1 MFDRGIFTLS
11 LDFELIWGTLDL
23 FGPKKFARACRIERE
38 VVIDRLLELL
48 VEFEVPATWCV
59 LGHLFLD
66 HCSSTA
72 EPKHAS
78 ITRPHHAWH
87 PADWFVNDPGGN
99 ETSAPDFFGRSLVE
113 KIRDCPV
120 EQEIGSHSFSH
131 VIFGD
136 PGCSAATADSELAE
150 CVRLAEAMGIEMR
163 SFAFPRNS
171 VGHLGS
177 LKQHGFSCYRGP
189 EPNWYEGARWPGMVS
204 RLGRLAAVLRAATP
218 PVVEPVKDDS
228 GLWNIP
234 GSAMYFPMHGG
245 RRFLPL
251 QYRIKRAIKGLN
263 AAATQ
268 RRIFHFWFHPTNLAD
283 STESMFAG
291 LRAIFTHARTL
302 REQGRM
308 DFLPMGKIVA

>member
-23 FGPKKFARACRIERE
+23 FGPGPFARACRIERE

-48 VEFEVPATWCV
+48 TEFEVPATWCI

-66 HCSSTA
+66 GCSATA
-72 EPKHAS
+72 EKKHSA
-78 ITRPHHAWH
+78 IERPHHAWH
-87 PADWFVNDPGGN
+87 PADWFADDPGGD
-99 ETSAPDFFGRSLVE
+99 ERSAPNFFGRSLVQR
-113 KIRDCPV
+113 IRNCTV

-136 PGCSAATADSELAE
+136 QGCTAATADSELAE
-150 CVRLAEAMGIEMR
+150 CVRLARELGIELR

-177 LKQHGFSCYRGP
+177 LKQHGFAYYRGP
-189 EPNWYEGARWPGMVS
+189 EPNWYEAPRWPLPVQ
-204 RLGRLAAVLRAATP
+204 RLGRLAAVLRAAAP
-218 PVVEPVKDDS
+218 PLVEPVRDEL

-251 QYRIKRAIKGLN
+251 SWRIKRMIKGLDG
-263 AAATQ
+263 AARE

-283 STESMFAG
+283 ETESMFAG
-291 LRAIFTHARTL
+291 LRAIFSHARQL
-302 REQGRM
+302 RERGRL